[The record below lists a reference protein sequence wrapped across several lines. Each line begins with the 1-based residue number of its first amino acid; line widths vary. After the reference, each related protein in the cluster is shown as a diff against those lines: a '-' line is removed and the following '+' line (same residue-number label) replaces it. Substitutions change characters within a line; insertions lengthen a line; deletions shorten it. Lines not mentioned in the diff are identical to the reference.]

1 MGIKPPPNFSKF
13 NQSIKQHGI
22 ALSNYYGIT
31 ILEENPRN
39 NELINYIKKV
49 FGNGIEWKERLE
61 IMCDEV
67 NIPGLQIST
76 GEYRINGMPQ
86 FQYAN
91 GNTYNDINMS
101 FLVDA
106 NSTQKKFLDTW
117 LNFIYG
123 MSGIDKKTNMISRVR
138 YPNEYCLD
146 IAIVKYERYGNGD
159 TSKYKRYG
167 NGDTSIQ
174 DILDEIIINSRDG
187 YPSRAVY
194 SARLIDAFPKSVSSL
209 PLSSASSQILRMSV
223 NFQYKYHRMNI
234 LEDDTI
240 APLVYGDLPK

>member
-1 MGIKPPPNFSKF
+1 MGIKTPLTFSQF
-13 NQSIKQHGI
+13 NQNIKEHGI
-22 ALSNYYGIT
+22 ALSNYYGIS
-31 ILEENPRN
+31 ILNPA
-39 NELINYIKKV
+39 NELNNYMNSIFNSKNV
-49 FGNGIEWKERLE
+49 WVERLQY
-61 IMCDEV
+61 MCDEV

-106 NSTQKKFLDTW
+106 NSTQKKSLDVW

-123 MSGIDKKTNMISRVR
+123 MSGMDISTNMVSRVR
-138 YPNEYCLD
+138 YPNEYCSD
-146 IAIVKYERYGNGD
+146 IAIVKYERFGNGD
-159 TSKYKRYG
+159 IS
-167 NGDTSIQ
+167 
-174 DILDEIIINSRDG
+174 NSSNTN
-187 YPSRAVY
+187 SRAVY

-234 LEDDTI
+234 LEGDTI
-240 APLVYGDLPK
+240 NDNISIIDGSLPR